1 MKLAN
6 NFPFSNSALKFL
18 RHHSVILFHPLSTHL
33 TIYAIWCF
41 LRRGYVVENHFQSEL
56 RFDKNKVCKSLI
68 ARLLKIVKS
77 STSIG
82 QHFLYILNKHKN
94 PNNVRVSMQG
104 VTKWNMEYHHIS
116 IICNNSRKLK
126 SLYFYFLAL
135 DTSPSLACIFLY
147 LKMAFK
153 YVYCVS
159 CINLTTP
166 TKRK

>member
-1 MKLAN
+1 MCIYISIYIWLYMYIYVKKYDQIKNAFEEGRRAHTKMKLAN
-6 NFPFSNSALKFL
+6 NFSFSNSALKFL

-41 LRRGYVVENHFQSEL
+41 LRRWYVVEHHFQNEL

-94 PNNVRVSMQG
+94 PNNVRISMHYEMKYG
-104 VTKWNMEYHHIS
+104 IS
-116 IICNNSRKLK
+116 SYIICLQ
-126 SLYFYFLAL
+126 
-135 DTSPSLACIFLY
+135 
-147 LKMAFK
+147 
-153 YVYCVS
+153 
-159 CINLTTP
+159 
-166 TKRK
+166 